1 MVATLLRYDLRVP
14 SWATVTH
21 AQQYAACLEQC
32 AWADAH
38 GIDAVT
44 LAEHH
49 GSEDGYLPAPMTLAA
64 AVAGATKHMSISV
77 AAIIPPLHDPVRLA
91 EQFAVL
97 DLASGGRVGLVA
109 VPGYRHDE
117 FDMAGIDRGAR
128 WQLLEEHIRV
138 MRQAWTG
145 EPFEWRGRTIRVT
158 PKPRTQPTLVV
169 GGVTEAAARR
179 AARLRAGYNPSASRD
194 PRLPQA
200 YRDEC
205 GKVGFT
211 DGFIVPSNP
220 IACMHVSEDPER
232 DWPRIAPHA
241 LYEAQAYAAWKDP
254 VLQGHPG
261 PATVEEL
268 RASGAYRVLTPDE
281 CVALAREVG
290 GLILHP
296 LLAGMPA
303 ELGWASLELAVAKVL
318 PRLRAAKSG
327 TGAS

>member
-1 MVATLLRYDLRVP
+1 MVTTLMRYDLRVP
-14 SWATVTH
+14 PFATVTH

-32 AWADAH
+32 AWADTH

-64 AVAGATKHMSISV
+64 AVAGATKRMSISV
-77 AAIIPPLHDPVRLA
+77 AAIIPPLHDPIRLA

-97 DLASGGRVGLVA
+97 DLVSGGRVTLIA
-109 VPGYRHDE
+109 VPGYRQEE
-117 FDMAGIDRGAR
+117 FDMAGVDRAAR
-128 WQLLEEHIRV
+128 WRLLEEYVGV

-145 EPFEWRGRTIRVT
+145 EPFTWRGRTIRVT
-158 PKPRTQPTLVV
+158 PKPQAQPTLII

-179 AARLRAGYNPSASRD
+179 AARLRAGYNPSSSLD

-200 YRDEC
+200 YHDEC
-205 GKVGFT
+205 AKVGFK
-211 DGFIVPSNP
+211 DGFVAPSNA

-232 DWPRIAPHA
+232 DWARIAPHA
-241 LYEAQAYAAWKDP
+241 LYEAQAYASWKDP
-254 VLQGHPG
+254 VLAGRPG
-261 PATVEEL
+261 PATAEEL

-281 CVALAREVG
+281 CVALARQTG
-290 GLILHP
+290 GIILHP

-303 ELGWASLELAVAKVL
+303 ELGWASLELFATKVL
-318 PRLRAAKSG
+318 PHIR
-327 TGAS
+327 

>member
-38 GIDAVT
+38 GIDGVT

-49 GSEDGYLPAPMTLAA
+49 GSEDGYLPSPMTLAA
-64 AVAGATKHMSISV
+64 AVAGATKRMSISV
-77 AAIIPPLHDPVRLA
+77 AAILPALHDPIRLA

-97 DLASGGRVGLVA
+97 DLVSGGRVALVA
-109 VPGYRHDE
+109 APGYRQEE
-117 FDMAGIDRGAR
+117 FDMAGVERSAR
-128 WQLLEEHIRV
+128 WRLLEEHIGV

-158 PKPRTQPTLVV
+158 PKPRTPPTFIV

-179 AARLRAGYNPSASRD
+179 AARLRAGYNPSSSQD

-205 GKVGFT
+205 ARIGFSE
-211 DGFIVPSNP
+211 GFIAPPNP
-220 IACMHVSEDPER
+220 IACIHVSEDPER
-232 DWPRIAPHA
+232 DWARIAPHA

-254 VLQGHPG
+254 VLGGRPA
-261 PATVEEL
+261 PATTEEL
-268 RASGAYRVLTPDE
+268 RTAGTYRVVTPDE
-281 CVALAREVG
+281 CVALGRDVG
-290 GLILHP
+290 GIILHP

-303 ELGWASLELAVAKVL
+303 ELGWASLELVVAKVL
-318 PRLRAAKSG
+318 PRLREAG
-327 TGAS
+327 H

>member
-14 SWATVTH
+14 SGATVTH

-64 AVAGATKHMSISV
+64 AVAGATKRMGISV
-77 AAIIPPLHDPVRLA
+77 AAIIPPLHDPIRLA

-97 DLASGGRVGLVA
+97 DLVSGGRINLVA
-109 VPGYRHDE
+109 VPGYRQEE
-117 FDMAGIDRGAR
+117 FDMAGIARSAR
-128 WQLLEEHIRV
+128 WRLLEEHIGV

-158 PKPRTQPTLVV
+158 PKPRTQPTLVI

-179 AARLRAGYNPSASRD
+179 AARLRAGYNPSSSAD

-200 YRDEC
+200 YHDEC
-205 GKVGFT
+205 AKIGFT
-211 DGFIVPSNP
+211 EGFIAPSMP

-232 DWPRIAPHA
+232 DWARIAPYA
-241 LYEAQAYAAWKDP
+241 LYEAQAYATWKDP
-254 VLQGHPG
+254 VLGG
-261 PATVEEL
+261 RPAAATTEEL
-268 RASGAYRVLTPDE
+268 RTAGAYRVVTPDE
-281 CVALAREVG
+281 CVALGREVG
-290 GLILHP
+290 GIILHP

-303 ELGWASLELAVAKVL
+303 ELGWTSLELVVAKVL
-318 PRLRAAKSG
+318 PRLRPPG
-327 TGAS
+327 N